1 VKIRQVL
8 VRLIILLFL
17 ALITISCAG
26 KRPAGPPGAVG
37 YQTGL
42 ASWYGHPYHGR
53 VAASGEVYNMY
64 RMTAA
69 HRTLPFETQVRV
81 TNMKNRKQVQVRIN
95 DRGPFVPDR
104 IIDLSYAAAK
114 KLGMIVAGI
123 VPVRLEILG
132 RMLGERGGF
141 TVQVGAFSVR
151 ENALALKERLDGKFS
166 PVFIISDQ
174 SPWGPIYRVRV
185 GKLEKEE
192 EATTLA
198 RALADE
204 GLPAMVSRI
213 DEN

>member
-1 VKIRQVL
+1 MKIRQVL
-8 VRLIILLFL
+8 VRLIVLLFL
-17 ALITISCAG
+17 AVITISCAG
-26 KRPAGPPGAVG
+26 KRPAGPPAAVG
-37 YQTGL
+37 YQSGL

-95 DRGPFVPDR
+95 DRGPFVPGR
-104 IIDLSYAAAK
+104 IIDLSYAAAQ

-132 RMLGERGGF
+132 RILGERGGF

-151 ENALALKERLDGKFS
+151 RNALSLKARLDGRFS
-166 PVFIISDQ
+166 PIFIISDQ
-174 SPWGPIYRVRV
+174 SPWGTIYRVRV
-185 GKLEKEE
+185 GRLEKEA
-192 EATTLA
+192 EAITLA
-198 RALADE
+198 KALADA